1 MERLQISGSK
11 VGTLNGLTAVIKD
24 SYDVEGH
31 YTSNGSPAWR
41 ETHAIAAKTA
51 PAVQAL
57 VDAGASIVGKAVM
70 DEMAYSLEGQNYH
83 YGTPVNPACPGRIPG
98 GSSSGTACGVAS
110 GLADIGLGGD
120 TGGSV
125 RVPASF
131 CGIYGIR
138 PTHGRVNLSGSCPLA
153 PSFDTGGWFAR
164 SATNLQLVGEVL
176 LDKATE
182 RKTSFK
188 NWIVSTDAFQLS
200 DESATKGIY
209 SSLSTHIE
217 RIKEILGGSPDEI
230 LLAPKSVLNP
240 TDSSQTSDLPEW
252 MHVFRICQAWEI
264 WQTHGRWIQDEKPS
278 FGPGIKDRFVMAS
291 KITEEEFTVAN
302 EKRKVI
308 SNYLDTILNNCILTI
323 PTTAGPAPLIG
334 LPSSEMDAFRSRLL
348 QLTCIAGL
356 AGLPQVSIPISQVDN
371 CPIGLSLVGPKGSD
385 ESLLAI
391 TKQMEQLLQ
400 CGCE

>member
-1 MERLQISGSK
+1 MERLQLSGNK
-11 VGTLNGLTAVIKD
+11 IGPLRGLNAVIKD
-24 SYDVEGH
+24 SYDIEGH
-31 YTSNGSPAWR
+31 HTSNGSPAWR
-41 ETHAIAAKTA
+41 ETHAISAKTA

-57 VDAGASIVGKAVM
+57 VNAGASIVGKAVM

-138 PTHGRVNLSGSCPLA
+138 PTHNRVNISGSCPLA

-164 SATNLQLVGEVL
+164 SATNLQCVGEVL
-176 LDKATE
+176 LDKTTE
-182 RKTSFK
+182 RQPCFK
-188 NWIVSTDAFQLS
+188 KWIVSTDAFELS
-200 DESATKGIY
+200 DEIATKGIY
-209 SSLSTHIE
+209 SNLSKHIE
-217 RIKEILGGSPDEI
+217 KIEGILGGSPTEI

-240 TDSSQTSDLPEW
+240 TDNSQTSDLPEW
-252 MHVFRICQAWEI
+252 MQVFRICQAWEI
-264 WQTHGRWIQDEKPS
+264 WQTHGRWIQDENPS
-278 FGPGIKDRFVMAS
+278 FGPGIKERFMMAS
-291 KITEEEFTVAN
+291 RITEQEFAIAKK
-302 EKRKVI
+302 KRRLI
-308 SNYLDTILNNCILTI
+308 SDYLDKTLKDCILTI

-334 LPSSEMDAFRSRLL
+334 LPSAEMDAFRARLL

-356 AGLPQVSIPISQVDN
+356 AGLPQVSIPISRVDN

-391 TKQMEQLLQ
+391 TIQMEQLLSSL
-400 CGCE
+400 